1 MLPSQVG
8 NCPVVHQ
15 RSVTSASMSANL
27 QVLLQAVSTLLLL
40 LLCWQHTWSDVSVS
54 RPRRVGK
61 HQLRPVSGIAEPVAA
76 TPPPASLEVQRQPAS
91 AQPVPFWEA
100 NLAEDRLRYF
110 WRVTDNHKPG
120 SRHATVEIHNNSWS
134 FLDKRQLR
142 RGGSSPGDPLRMQCM
157 AARLLAGEA
166 TKLSTVGGSVSFGTT
181 FTTEP

>member
-1 MLPSQVG
+1 
-8 NCPVVHQ
+8 
-15 RSVTSASMSANL
+15 MSANL

-40 LLCWQHTWSDVSVS
+40 LLCYKQTWSDVSAS
-54 RPRRVGK
+54 RPTNVRVGK
-61 HQLRPVSGIAEPVAA
+61 HRLTPVAGIAEPVAA
-76 TPPPASLEVQRQPAS
+76 TPPPASLQGQRPPAS
-91 AQPVPFWEA
+91 AQPVPYWEA
-100 NLAEDRLRYF
+100 NLADDRLRYF
-110 WRVTDNHKPG
+110 WRATDKHQAG

-181 FTTEP
+181 FTTEPQP